1 MIADEGSHR
10 YWAATLDR
18 ADALLFGRVTYQM
31 MEAAWRGPA
40 RTGAR
45 PDWTVPFACSI
56 ASRALSGTFGTPTGR
71 PTSAQ
76 RRGPVDLPAGMP
88 PAGALPRD
96 VQLAGDLGLGATL
109 GRQFGGAFPA
119 GLAGGAVR

>member
-1 MIADEGSHR
+1 MDGSLR
-10 YWAATLDR
+10 LLDR
-18 ADALLFGRVTYQM
+18 LQG
-31 MEAAWRGPA
+31 
-40 RTGAR
+40 
-45 PDWTVPFACSI
+45 TV
-56 ASRALSGTFGTPTGR
+56 RHLGTPTGG